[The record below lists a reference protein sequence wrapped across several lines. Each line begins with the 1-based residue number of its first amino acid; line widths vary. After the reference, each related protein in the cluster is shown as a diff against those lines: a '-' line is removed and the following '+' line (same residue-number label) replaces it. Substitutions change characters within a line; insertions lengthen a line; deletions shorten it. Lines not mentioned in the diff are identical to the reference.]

1 MRNSCDYIDAEEGR
15 PAPLDADQIV
25 FRLQYHLRGAEVF
38 ELLEDEWDDAA
49 RECGIDPALLTD
61 TIQSRVMTLVFQDQ
75 IADRI
80 DAEKRADE
88 QWEDTQTMETGAD
101 RCPVRE

>member
-1 MRNSCDYIDAEEGR
+1 MHNACDYIDADEGR

-25 FRLQYHLRGAEVF
+25 SRLQYHLRGAQVF

-49 RECGIDPALLTD
+49 RECGIDPALLTGS
-61 TIQSRVMTLVFQDQ
+61 IQCRVMTLVFQEQ

-80 DAEKRADE
+80 DAAKELR
-88 QWEDTQTMETGAD
+88 
-101 RCPVRE
+101 V